1 LKIPN
6 FVLNF
11 PNLLSIGRII
21 LIPFFIY
28 LLFQPSMPAKIWA
41 LILFMV
47 ASFADLLDG
56 WAARKLKQET
66 EFGKFFDPLAD
77 KILVISSLIALLL
90 LDPLIPLWM
99 ILIIVARDLLITI
112 MRSLAL
118 KKNKPLKTSRFGKI
132 KTAFQMGSIFII
144 MMIYIVKKSGLINK
158 KITILPKNDLFSFF
172 SFTDVLKMMQSNDPN
187 KWLIVAPYWIMLTVT
202 FLTAFSGFRYLY
214 TNWSL
219 FSLKENKKNGK
230 N

>member
-1 LKIPN
+1 
-6 FVLNF
+6 
-11 PNLLSIGRII
+11 
-21 LIPFFIY
+21 
-28 LLFQPSMPAKIWA
+28 MPAKIWA